1 MNTINQNGISVCQ
14 AGKENYT
21 TFVAGA
27 FRGKEYIQ
35 YDYRTPEG
43 ILFSTVAPTLE
54 ECREQRDEWLTE
66 N

>member
-1 MNTINQNGISVCQ
+1 MNSINENGISVCQ

-35 YDYRTPEG
+35 YDYRTPAGE
-43 ILFSTVAPTLE
+43 LFYEKLNIMES
-54 ECREQRDEWLTE
+54 QIK
-66 N
+66 